1 MILSRKDG
9 GVEMNDCSIIEG
21 FKVWKDDYDNFKG
34 KYNLNGTM
42 AYGMCFRFAEW
53 LRENTDFYIDESGE
67 EVLNNTSGL
76 RDGNR
81 LDIHSNYW
89 LTEDGKY
96 QISFLWALE
105 NGIVYAE
112 VYDSEED
119 KYVGYI
125 EVCC

>member
-1 MILSRKDG
+1 
-9 GVEMNDCSIIEG
+9 MNDCSIIEG

-42 AYGMCFRFAEW
+42 AYGMCLRFAEW
-53 LRENTDFYIDESGE
+53 LRNNTDFYIDESGE

-81 LDIHSNYW
+81 LDIYSNYW